1 VVFSFHADSRID
13 EGANYNLTMR
23 RGISQAGERGYVRL
37 DLRGDAINV
46 KAPSDLDL
54 PHINDAEMHLW
65 RAAEAQGATINAIG
79 ATRPVCV
86 WCQTRLPDSIPI
98 VTELKS

>member
-1 VVFSFHADSRID
+1 MNGF
-13 EGANYNLTMR
+13 
-23 RGISQAGERGYVRL
+23 ISQVGLAG
-37 DLRGDAINV
+37 
-46 KAPSDLDL
+46 APS
-54 PHINDAEMHLW
+54 
-65 RAAEAQGATINAIG
+65 GAIAGGAVGLNFGAGVAGFALG